1 VDSRFISEPSAVIS
15 GPAAWLLSRILR
27 SPSVVK
33 VLTNAPDQA
42 DIAATVAAIHCAGRA
57 YENHLDRRRHD
68 NAVTPGAVVPQCW
81 TTEQTAT
88 YLGLSLRRTQ
98 ELAPELDG
106 RRIGGRWLIPESAV
120 RGYERTKAGH
130 AA

>member
-1 VDSRFISEPSAVIS
+1 MEKFISEPSAVIS
-15 GPAAWLLSRILR
+15 GAPAWLLSRILR

-33 VLTNAPDQA
+33 VLTNAPDHA
-42 DIAATVAAIHCAGRA
+42 DIASTVTAIHAAGRA
-57 YENHLDRRRHD
+57 YENRLDRQRRD

-88 YLGLSLRRTQ
+88 YLGLSLRRVQ

-106 RRIGGRWLIPESAV
+106 ERVGRRWLIPAAAV
-120 RGYERTKAGH
+120 HEYAERRD